1 MKKWYNS
8 VRSEAFA
15 SFLTFIF
22 YLILWSIMCI
32 TDIRVPISN
41 ASLMSFPVNTV
52 SSSMILYHFFI
63 AFLLSFVLYIN
74 IIVHFKNIVN
84 SFVFL
89 INIFLDFFPLSF
101 YTSIMEVINMVKKIS
116 LLLFA
121 LLRLVIVVVGLFL
134 LFSKAM

>member
-1 MKKWYNS
+1 
-8 VRSEAFA
+8 
-15 SFLTFIF
+15 
-22 YLILWSIMCI
+22 
-32 TDIRVPISN
+32 
-41 ASLMSFPVNTV
+41 
-52 SSSMILYHFFI
+52 MILYHFFI

>member
-1 MKKWYNS
+1 
-8 VRSEAFA
+8 
-15 SFLTFIF
+15 
-22 YLILWSIMCI
+22 
-32 TDIRVPISN
+32 
-41 ASLMSFPVNTV
+41 
-52 SSSMILYHFFI
+52 MILYHFFI

-134 LFSKAM
+134 LFNKAI

>member
-1 MKKWYNS
+1 
-8 VRSEAFA
+8 
-15 SFLTFIF
+15 
-22 YLILWSIMCI
+22 MCI

-41 ASLMSFPVNTV
+41 ASLMSFPVKTV

-63 AFLLSFVLYIN
+63 AFLLSFFFYIN

-121 LLRLVIVVVGLFL
+121 LLRLVVVIVGLFL